1 MLKLRF
7 VVACMLAFGCGRSS
21 SPGASA
27 EAKPAPSADL
37 GAKVAQVAKSE
48 PTVEPLPTEELAPSK
63 LGSPAPTFTL
73 VDTEGKTH
81 RLQDYKGKMVVLE
94 WFNPD
99 CPFVKYAHSQGELQE
114 MAAQLTGDD
123 LVWLSINSNAPGKQG
138 HGVERNKTARREYS
152 MPNPVLLDETGSIGR
167 AYGAEKTPTMFL
179 VDAKGVLVYRGGI
192 DNAPMGE
199 VDPARPRPKGMA
211 AGDLVNYVK
220 AALDDMEHRGAI
232 GLPDTPAYGCS
243 VKYGSS

>member
-7 VVACMLAFGCGRSS
+7 VVACVLAAGCGRSS
-21 SPGASA
+21 GPPSPVQAKPVPSVDVTANSA
-27 EAKPAPSADL
+27 KSVSEPEPVPTPELAPAKLGNPAPSF
-37 GAKVAQVAKSE
+37 V
-48 PTVEPLPTEELAPSK
+48 
-63 LGSPAPTFTL
+63 L

-81 RLQDYKGKMVVLE
+81 KLQAYKGKMVVLE

-114 MAAQLTGDD
+114 MAQQLTGDD

-138 HGVERNKTARREYS
+138 HGAERNRTARREYG
-152 MPNPVLLDETGSIGR
+152 MPNPVLLDETGSTGK

-179 VDAKGVLVYRGGI
+179 VDAKGILVYRGGI

-199 VDPARPRPKGMA
+199 VDPARPRPDGMSP
-211 AGDLVNYVK
+211 GDLVNYVK
-220 AALDDMEHRGAI
+220 DALDDMEHGGAI
-232 GLPDTPAYGCS
+232 ALPDTPAYGCT

>member
-1 MLKLRF
+1 MLKLYF
-7 VVACMLAFGCGRSS
+7 VVACVLAVGCGRSS
-21 SPGASA
+21 KPETAA
-27 EAKPAPSADL
+27 PAKPALAADL
-37 GAKVAQVAKSE
+37 SASAAKSAPKDE
-48 PTVEPLPTEELAPSK
+48 PAPSPELAPSK
-63 LGSPAPTFTL
+63 LGSPAPAFTL

-81 RLQDYKGKMVVLE
+81 KLQDYKGKMVVLE

-114 MAAQLTGDD
+114 MAQQLTGDD

-138 HGVERNKTARREYS
+138 HGVERNKTARRDYS
-152 MPNPVLLDETGSIGR
+152 MPNPVLLDETGNIGK
-167 AYGAEKTPTMFL
+167 AYGAEKTPTMFV
-179 VDAKGVLVYRGGI
+179 VDAKGILVYRGGI

-199 VDPARPRPKGMA
+199 VDPARPRPNGMS

-220 AALDDMEHRGAI
+220 AALDDMEHSGAI
-232 GLPDTPAYGCS
+232 ALPDTPAYGCT